1 MRHATIL
8 VAILAFVPLTSAT
21 AQEPPPVK
29 VGDRVRVTAPDLGR
43 REGTVQLLT
52 TDSLVMRPEYGA
64 WPVQWL
70 TRDSLVMYPEY
81 GGWLVDSVR
90 HMPNR
95 LAIPLASVT
104 RLEVS
109 RGRKSNAGRGA
120 KIGALVLGIP
130 GVIAGLALVG
140 RELCG
145 GLGSCSDV
153 GPEVVVVLGAVGAGT
168 GALIGAVIGYAIRT
182 ERWVDLPPDQLRV
195 NLVPQRDGRFG
206 LGLSV
211 RF

>member
-1 MRHATIL
+1 MRHTTIL

-52 TDSLVMRPEYGA
+52 TDSLVMRPEYGF
-64 WPVQWL
+64 
-70 TRDSLVMYPEY
+70 VMRPEY
-81 GGWLVDSVR
+81 VA
-90 HMPNR
+90 PNR

-104 RLEVS
+104 RLELS
-109 RGRKSNAGRGA
+109 MPGGSQAGQGA
-120 KIGALVLGIP
+120 LYGFIIGVFGGSVVGFAACVGDSYGSYGDFTSACAVAGAVIFGAGGALVGAI
-130 GVIAGLALVG
+130 VG
-140 RELCG
+140 SMITGTRWE
-145 GLGSCSDV
+145 DV
-153 GPEVVVVLGAVGAGT
+153 PLD
-168 GALIGAVIGYAIRT
+168 R
-182 ERWVDLPPDQLRV
+182 LRLQV
-195 NLVPQRDGRFG
+195 APQRDGRFA

>member
-1 MRHATIL
+1 MRQATIL

-29 VGDRVRVTAPDLGR
+29 VGDQVRVTATDLGR

-64 WPVQWL
+64 
-70 TRDSLVMYPEY
+70 
-81 GGWLVDSVR
+81 
-90 HMPNR
+90 PNR

-104 RLEVS
+104 RLELSTPGGS
-109 RGRKSNAGRGA
+109 RAGRGA
-120 KIGALVLGIP
+120 LIGLALGGFGGAAAAGTACGNSTLFEDDAGACAAIGFGVFGASGALVGAI
-130 GVIAGLALVG
+130 VG
-140 RELCG
+140 SMITG
-145 GLGSCSDV
+145 GRWE
-153 GPEVVVVLGAVGAGT
+153 EVPLD
-168 GALIGAVIGYAIRT
+168 R
-182 ERWVDLPPDQLRV
+182 LRLQV
-195 NLVPQRDGRFG
+195 APQRDGWFG